1 MRYLFFISLNN
12 VIFTYVSKLS
22 ENLTKK
28 NKISIIELRFNEF
41 FANKPLIFKTK
52 TGKCFDKAL
61 FYLKALYTTEKSHRN
76 IEKMT
81 DGYPQADYYKIQHF
95 ISESPWS
102 AADAMASAAK
112 DVNTLFAGR
121 KNVALVI
128 DESGEEK
135 KGNESVGV
143 GHQYCGNLGKT
154 CNSQSAVYGA
164 LVADDLVSI
173 IDTRLYLPK
182 SWTDDEKR
190 CDKVGIPKEWQVFK
204 TKTKLALDII
214 KAQRA
219 AGIRFDWINADGLYG
234 NDLELLSELEKLN
247 ELYVIDIHSNKSVYL
262 EPFELEIKEKK
273 LGSKGR
279 ASTKLL
285 PNKKSINAN
294 KHIAGLNQKDWKK
307 VNLRNGTKGALEVE
321 TYTKRVYLWDG
332 VENTCVSKML
342 IVSRK
347 KDSKGQWEYKYAFSN
362 AKDNQFTIDELAYMQ
377 CHRFWIEH
385 SFREAKQEVGMT
397 DYQVRGW
404 LAWHHH
410 MALVMM
416 AMAFTLSEKITQK
429 DEMPLL
435 SASDVRLILIHK
447 FAETSRAKFSIE
459 EQLKIRHQKRENDI
473 INRYKAKG
481 QTEKL
486 QL

>member
-1 MRYLFFISLNN
+1 MLISKDIVIFVYVIKIPKILYKKSEISL
-12 VIFTYVSKLS
+12 
-22 ENLTKK
+22 
-28 NKISIIELRFNEF
+28 IEQRFNEF
-41 FANKPLIFKTK
+41 FKNKTLIFRTK
-52 TGKCFDKAL
+52 TGKCMDKAI
-61 FYLKALYTTEKSHRN
+61 FYLKALYTTEKTHRN

-81 DGYPQADYYKIQHF
+81 DGYPKEDYYKIQHF

-102 AADAMASAAK
+102 AQEAMADAAK
-112 DVNTLFAGR
+112 DVNSLFRGR
-121 KNVALVI
+121 KHIALVI

-135 KGNESVGV
+135 KGDESVGV

-154 CNSQSAVYGA
+154 CNSQSAVYAA
-164 LVADDLVSI
+164 LVADNLVSI

-190 CDKVGIPKEWQVFK
+190 CDKAGIPKERQVFK
-204 TKTKLALDII
+204 TKTELALEIV
-214 KAQRA
+214 KTNRS
-219 AGIRFDWINADGLYG
+219 AGIRFDWVNADGLYG
-234 NDLELLSELEKLN
+234 NDLVLLNELEKLN
-247 ELYVIDIHSNKSVYL
+247 ELYVIDIHSNKRVYL

-273 LGSKGR
+273 LGSRGR

-285 PNKKSINAN
+285 PNKKSITAN
-294 KHIAGLNQKDWKK
+294 KHIAGLNKEDWKK
-307 VNLRNGTKGALEVE
+307 VTLRNGTKGVLEVE
-321 TYTKRVYLWDG
+321 TYIKRVYLWNEA
-332 VENTCVSKML
+332 ENTCINKLL

-347 KDSKGQWEYKYAFSN
+347 KDGKGQWEYKYAFSN
-362 AKDNQFTIDELAYMQ
+362 ANNNQFSIDELAYMQ

-385 SFREAKQEVGMT
+385 GFREGKQEVGMT

-429 DEMPLL
+429 EEMPLL

-447 FAETSRAKFSIE
+447 FAETSMAKFTIE
-459 EQLKIRHQKRENDI
+459 EQIKIRHQKRETDI
-473 INRYKAKG
+473 FNRYKRNG
-481 QTEKL
+481 QSEKL
-486 QL
+486 QV

>member
-1 MRYLFFISLNN
+1 MFISRNS
-12 VIFTYVSKLS
+12 VIFRYVSNSPK
-22 ENLTKK
+22 NLRKTRGISSIEERFNVFFTNKTLIFRTKK
-28 NKISIIELRFNEF
+28 SKCIE
-41 FANKPLIFKTK
+41 
-52 TGKCFDKAL
+52 KAL
-61 FYLKALYTTEKSHRN
+61 FYIKALYTTEKSHRN

-81 DGYPQADYYKIQHF
+81 DGYPKEDYYKIQHF

-102 AADAMASAAK
+102 AGEAMSEAAK
-112 DVNTLFAGR
+112 DVNNLYIGR
-121 KNVALVI
+121 KHVALVI
-128 DESGEEK
+128 NESGEEK

-154 CNSQSAVYGA
+154 CNSQSAVYAA
-164 LVADDLVSI
+164 LVADNLVSI
-173 IDTRLYLPK
+173 VDTRLYLPK

-190 CDKVGIPKEWQVFK
+190 CNKVGIPKDRQVFK
-204 TKTKLALDII
+204 TKTRLALDIV

-234 NDLELLSELEKLN
+234 NDLVLLSELERLN

-262 EPFELEIKEKK
+262 EPFEVEIKEKK
-273 LGSKGR
+273 PGSRGR
-279 ASTKLL
+279 ASTRPL
-285 PNKKSINAN
+285 PNKKLVNAN
-294 KHIAGLNQKDWKK
+294 QHVAGLDQKDWKK
-307 VNLRNGTKGALEVE
+307 VILRNGTKGLLVVE
-321 TYTKRVYLWDG
+321 TYVKQVYLWNEA
-332 VENTCVSKML
+332 ENTSITKML

-347 KDSKGQWEYKYAFSN
+347 KDSKGQWEHKYAFSN
-362 AKDNQFTIDELAYMQ
+362 AKDGQFTIDELAYMQ
-377 CHRFWIEH
+377 CHRYWVEH
-385 SFREAKQEVGMT
+385 GFREAKQELGMT

-429 DEMPLL
+429 EEMPLL
-435 SASDVRLILIHK
+435 SASDVRLILIHR
-447 FAETSRAKFSIE
+447 FAETSKAKLSIE
-459 EQLKIRHQKRENDI
+459 EQIKIRHRKRKTDI
-473 INRYKAKG
+473 INSYKANG

>member
-1 MRYLFFISLNN
+1 
-12 VIFTYVSKLS
+12 
-22 ENLTKK
+22 
-28 NKISIIELRFNEF
+28 
-41 FANKPLIFKTK
+41 
-52 TGKCFDKAL
+52 
-61 FYLKALYTTEKSHRN
+61 
-76 IEKMT
+76 MT
-81 DGYPQADYYKIQHF
+81 DGYPKEDYYKIQHF

-102 AADAMASAAK
+102 AQEAISAAAK
-112 DVNTLFAGR
+112 DVNTLFNGR
-121 KNVALVI
+121 KNIALVI

-143 GHQYCGNLGKT
+143 SHQYCGNLGKT

-164 LVADDLVSI
+164 LVTGDLVSI

-182 SWTDDEKR
+182 SWTDDGKR
-190 CDKVGIPKEWQVFK
+190 CDKAGIPIEFQVFK
-204 TKTKLALDII
+204 TKTELALEII

-219 AGIRFDWINADGLYG
+219 SGIRFDWINADGLYG
-234 NDLELLSELEKLN
+234 NDLVLLNELEKLN
-247 ELYVIDIHSNKSVYL
+247 ELYVIDIHSNKRVYL
-262 EPFELEIKEKK
+262 EPFVIEVKEKK
-273 LGSKGR
+273 TASRGR
-279 ASTKLL
+279 ASTRLL
-285 PNKKSINAN
+285 PNKESITAN
-294 KHIAGLNQKDWKK
+294 KHIASLSQKDWKK
-307 VNLRNGTKGALEVE
+307 VNLRNGTKGVLSVE
-321 TYTKRVYLWDG
+321 TYVKRVYLWDE
-332 VENTCVSKML
+332 VENTCNSKML

-362 AKDNQFTIDELAYMQ
+362 TKDGQFTIEDLAYMQ

-429 DEMPLL
+429 EEMPLL
-435 SASDVRLILIHK
+435 SASDVRLILIDR
-447 FAETSRAKFSIE
+447 FAQTSKAKLSIE
-459 EQLKIRHQKRENDI
+459 EQIKFRHQKRKYDI
-473 INRYKAKG
+473 INRYKRNG

-486 QL
+486 QV